1 MTTNDPGPEPEY
13 LGADR
18 PDAPTDSSS
27 PGGTTPGGR
36 GRRTG
41 LVAAAAVAVVAAVGA
56 GAYGVVSLMS
66 GGSSPATA
74 VPADAVGYV
83 SLDLDPSA
91 SQKIEAFR
99 ILRKFPALKKEL
111 ELGDGDDLRRT
122 VFEEI
127 VQSGECTD
135 LDYARDVEPWIGD
148 RVAVAA
154 VPDSKQGALPLVVLQ
169 VKDQAEAKAGFRKIE
184 SCDGATDQATSRTGL
199 TFSGDYMLVAETQQ
213 QADGMAKDVESGAL
227 ADSGDFTAATERT
240 GDPGIVTMYAS
251 QDAPDAIMTAV
262 RNDAGGAVD
271 QEQLD
276 QLDKSFANFQ
286 GAAGVLRFSGGAVEA
301 EFSAKGLPKGAG
313 GSAAQGGP
321 DVGTLPGTTAAVLSI
336 ALQDG
341 WMDSLTEGL
350 RSSLGSDY
358 DQMLAEGERATGL
371 QLPEDVETLFGD
383 GVSLSVDAGTDLKAL
398 TESPDPS
405 KVPAGLRIQG
415 DPAKI
420 TPIIDKLKAAA
431 GPGADLVKVASG
443 DGVVAV
449 GLDPD
454 YVQQLLVEGGL
465 GGVSAFDDV
474 VPEAGRANAVVFVNF
489 DAGSGW
495 AEQLAD
501 LLSDGDP
508 EVKQNV
514 APLDALGISGW
525 MDDDD
530 VQHGLLRLS
539 TD

>member
-1 MTTNDPGPEPEY
+1 
-13 LGADR
+13 
-18 PDAPTDSSS
+18 
-27 PGGTTPGGR
+27 
-36 GRRTG
+36 
-41 LVAAAAVAVVAAVGA
+41 
-56 GAYGVVSLMS
+56 
-66 GGSSPATA
+66 

-91 SQKIEAFR
+91 SQKIEAFK
-99 ILRKFPALKKEL
+99 ILRKLPALKKEL
-111 ELGDGDDLRRT
+111 RLGDRDDLRKT

-127 VQSGECTD
+127 VKSGDCAD

-169 VKDQAEAKAGFRKIE
+169 VTDQDKAKAGFRKIE
-184 SCDGATDQATSRTGL
+184 SCDGPTDQEPSRTGL
-199 TFSGDYMLVAETQQ
+199 AFRGDYMLVAETQQ
-213 QADGMAKDVESGAL
+213 EADGIAKDVDSATL
-227 ADSGDFTAATERT
+227 ADSEDFTTATGRT

-251 QDAPDAIMTAV
+251 PDAPDAVMTAM
-262 RNDAGGAVD
+262 RNDDGGSVD
-271 QEQLD
+271 QGQID
-276 QLDKSFANFQ
+276 QLSKSFANFQ
-286 GAAGVLRFSGGAVEA
+286 GAAGVLRFSDGAVEA

-321 DVGTLPGTTAAVLSI
+321 DVSTLPGTTAAVLSV
-336 ALQDG
+336 ALRDG
-341 WMDSLTEGL
+341 WLDSFTEGL

-358 DQMLAEGERATGL
+358 DQMLAQGEQATGL
-371 QLPEDVETLFGD
+371 QLPEDIETLLGD

-431 GPGADLVKVASG
+431 GPSGDLVKVASG

-449 GLDPD
+449 GLDQA
-454 YVQQLLVEGGL
+454 YVSQLLAKGNL

-474 VPEAGRANAVVFVNF
+474 VPEPDRANAVVFVNF

-501 LLSDGDP
+501 LVSDGDP
-508 EVKQNV
+508 EAKQNV

-525 MDDDD
+525 MDGDD
-530 VQHGLLRLS
+530 VQHGLVRLS

>member
-13 LGADR
+13 LGDGGHPVAA
-18 PDAPTDSSS
+18 PD
-27 PGGTTPGGR
+27 GTPPMGR

-56 GAYGVVSLMS
+56 GAYGVVQLMA
-66 GGSSPATA
+66 GGSSPASA
-74 VPADAVGYV
+74 VPSDAVGYV

-91 SQKIEAFR
+91 SQKIEAFK
-99 ILRKFPALKKEL
+99 ILRKFPALKKEI
-111 ELGDGDDLRRT
+111 GGSDDVRRT

-127 VQSGECTD
+127 VKSGDCKD

-169 VKDQAEAKAGFRKIE
+169 VTDQDKARAGFRTLE
-184 SCDGATDQATSRTGL
+184 SCDAPTDQEPSRTGL
-199 TFSGDYMLVAETQQ
+199 AFRGDYMLVAETQAE
-213 QADGMAKDVESGAL
+213 ADGIAKDVDAATL
-227 ADSGDFTAATERT
+227 ADSADFAAATGRT

-251 QDAPDAIMTAV
+251 PDAPDAFLTAM
-262 RNDAGGAVD
+262 RNDAGGSSD
-271 QEQLD
+271 QGRID
-276 QLDKSFANFQ
+276 QLGTSFAHFQ
-286 GAAGVLRFSGGAVEA
+286 GAAGVLRFSHGAVEA
-301 EFSAKGLPKGAG
+301 EFSAKGLPQGAG
-313 GSAAQGGP
+313 SSAAQGGP
-321 DVGTLPGTTAAVLSI
+321 DVSTLPGTTAAVLSV

-341 WMDSLTEGL
+341 WLDSFTEGL

-371 QLPEDVETLFGD
+371 QLPEDVETLLGD

-398 TESPDPS
+398 SESPDPGT
-405 KVPAGLRIQG
+405 VPVGLRIQG

-420 TPIIDKLKAAA
+420 TPILDKLKAAA
-431 GPGADLVKVASG
+431 GPSGDLVHVASG

-449 GLDPD
+449 GPDPD
-454 YVQQLLVEGGL
+454 NNAQLLARGSL
-465 GGVSAFDDV
+465 GGVHAFDDV
-474 VPEAGRANAVVFVNF
+474 VPEADRANAVVFVNF

-501 LLSDGDP
+501 LVSDGDP
-508 EVKQNV
+508 EAKQNV
-514 APLDALGISGW
+514 APLDALGFSGW
-525 MDDDD
+525 RDGDD
-530 VQHGLLRLS
+530 VQHTLVRLT

>member
-13 LGADR
+13 LGSR
-18 PDAPTDSSS
+18 PDDSADATSA
-27 PGGTTPGGR
+27 GGTPPR
-36 GRRTG
+36 RHGRRTG

-56 GAYGVVSLMS
+56 GAYGVVQLMA

-91 SQKIEAFR
+91 SQKIEAFK

-111 ELGDGDDLRRT
+111 GLGDGDDLRRT

-127 VQSGECTD
+127 VKSGDCTD

-169 VKDQAEAKAGFRKIE
+169 VTDQDKAKAGFRRIE
-184 SCDGATDQATSRTGL
+184 SCDGPTDQEPSRTGL
-199 TFSGDYMLVAETQQ
+199 AFRGDYLLVAETQAE
-213 QADGMAKDVESGAL
+213 ADGIAQDVDAADL
-227 ADSGDFTAATERT
+227 ADSEDFTAATART
-240 GDPGIVTMYAS
+240 GDPGIVTMYVS
-251 QDAPDAIMTAV
+251 PDAPDALMTAM
-262 RNDAGGAVD
+262 RNDAGGSVD
-271 QEQLD
+271 QGRLD
-276 QLDKSFANFQ
+276 RLDKSFASFQ
-286 GAAGVLRFSGGAVEA
+286 GAAGVLRFSDGAVEA
-301 EFSAKGLPKGAG
+301 EFSAKGLPRGVG

-321 DVGTLPGTTAAVLSI
+321 DVSTLPGTTAAVLSV

-341 WMDSLTEGL
+341 WLDSFTEGL

-358 DQMLAEGERATGL
+358 DQMLAQGEQATGL
-371 QLPEDVETLFGD
+371 QLPEDIETLLGD
-383 GVSLSVDAGTDLKAL
+383 GFSLSVDAGTDLRTLA
-398 TESPDPS
+398 ESPDPS
-405 KVPAGLRIQG
+405 TVPAGLRIQG

-420 TPIIDKLKAAA
+420 TPVIDKLKAAA
-431 GPGADLVKVASG
+431 GPGGDLVKVASG

-454 YVQQLLVEGGL
+454 YVSQLLAKGDL
-465 GGVSAFDDV
+465 GGVSTFDDV
-474 VPEAGRANAVVFVNF
+474 VPEADRANAVVFVNF

-501 LLSDGDP
+501 LVSDGDP
-508 EVKQNV
+508 EVRQNV

-525 MDDDD
+525 VDGDD